1 MCGKTPVIIL
11 TCKKSPKHF
20 KTRKNLLLYEVILPF
35 YSRQQY
41 VQIRVTTETGFAFS
55 ITILD
60 TVVTEMRLHPG
71 KKATDHSAL
80 VSLGKCSE
88 F

>member
-1 MCGKTPVIIL
+1 MF
-11 TCKKSPKHF
+11 KSELQF
-20 KTRKNLLLYEVILPF
+20 TA
-35 YSRQQY
+35 
-41 VQIRVTTETGFAFS
+41 TGFAFS

-60 TVVTEMRLHPG
+60 TVVKEMRLHPS

-80 VSLGKCSE
+80 VSEGKCSE

>member
-1 MCGKTPVIIL
+1 MKY
-11 TCKKSPKHF
+11 SY
-20 KTRKNLLLYEVILPF
+20 LL
-35 YSRQQY
+35 QY
-41 VQIRVTTETGFAFS
+41 ATEYIQVRVTTVTGFAFS

-60 TVVTEMRLHPG
+60 TVVTEMGLHPG
-71 KKATDHSAL
+71 EKATDHSAL